1 MTIKRADK
9 IAETIHELISGLL
22 IKGVKDPRIG
32 FTTITGVKVSD
43 DLHLATV
50 YFSVVGD
57 DTEKKSTEKGLNSAR
72 GFIRK
77 ELGKNLRMRYVP
89 DITFRYDVSQDYGR
103 RIDSLLEEI
112 KTMEPGDDTENSN

>member
-1 MTIKRADK
+1 MSIKRADK
-9 IAETIHELISGLL
+9 IAETIHEVICSLL
-22 IKGVKDPRIG
+22 VKGVKDPRIG
-32 FTTITGVKVSD
+32 FVTVTGVKVTD

-50 YFSVVGD
+50 YFSVIGD
-57 DTEKKSTEKGLNSAR
+57 QSQKKSTEAGLTSAK

-89 DITFRYDVSQDYGR
+89 DIIFRYDESLDYGK

-112 KTMEPGDDTENSN
+112 RESESEDD